1 MRILLIEDDA
11 PLAGALMAFLNARGF
26 VCECAGSLASARALL
41 PAAHWAAVLLDWQ
54 LPDGEGLALL
64 PQLRRLAVAP
74 EAYAEWQLERVR
86 RNQPKAMLAAVKF
99 ARTFPGKKAIIT
111 SLYKAVEALE
121 GKEGT
126 VITMA

>member
-64 PQLRRLAVAP
+64 PLLRRTLPDSAVI
-74 EAYAEWQLERVR
+74 
-86 RNQPKAMLAAVKF
+86 MLT
-99 ARTFPGKKAIIT
+99 ARD
-111 SLYKAVEALE
+111 
-121 GKEGT
+121 
-126 VITMA
+126 